1 MIKAVSLGDCVELNA
16 NVKIWTMVFN
26 LQIEKEQIKLK
37 VIQEEK

>member
-1 MIKAVSLGDCVELNA
+1 MLMLKM
-16 NVKIWTMVFN
+16 WTMVFN